1 MAKRKRGRK
10 KKSVS
15 GYFRQVFDQHPEWLK
30 EKSNDLIIAQYRQD
44 HGMGS
49 EAPVRDTVRN
59 NLANIKSVI
68 RKKKGLGSYA
78 GKTTVSRQRGG
89 SLTQR
94 LEELESQIDDCMMT
108 ARGIDPVG
116 LESIILLLRRARYE
130 VVWKM
135 G

>member
-1 MAKRKRGRK
+1 MPRRRRR

-30 EKSNDLIIAQYRQD
+30 EKSNDLILAQYRRD
-44 HGMGS
+44 HNMS
-49 EAPVRDTVRN
+49 FDTPVKESVRN
-59 NLANIKSVI
+59 NLANIKSVL

-78 GKTTVSRQRGG
+78 GKKARTMQRAG
-89 SLTQR
+89 SATHR

-108 ARGIDPVG
+108 ARSIDPVG
-116 LESIILLLRRARYE
+116 LESIIALLRRARYE

>member
-1 MAKRKRGRK
+1 MPRRGRK
-10 KKSVS
+10 KKSIS
-15 GYFRQVFDQHPEWLK
+15 GYFRQVFEMHPEWLK
-30 EKSNDLIIAQYRQD
+30 EKSNDLILAQYRRDQ
-44 HGMGS
+44 GMG
-49 EAPVRDTVRN
+49 ADAVVRESVRN

-68 RKKKGLGSYA
+68 RKKKELGSYA
-78 GKTTVSRQRGG
+78 GKKAKAVQKTASA
-89 SLTQR
+89 TQR

-116 LESIILLLRRARYE
+116 LESIIALLRRARYE